1 MFLPQN
7 NSGNGNGSEMVTP
20 FTELVNT
27 YENARS
33 GKGNSNADVVSTQ
46 KPSLFSSIFGFMS
59 RRRQSNQSS
68 KVVDATA

>member
-27 YENARS
+27 YEKARGS
-33 GKGNSNADVVSTQ
+33 KLNNEAEVVSTQ

-59 RRRQSNQSS
+59 RRRKNEQSC

>member
-20 FTELVNT
+20 FTELVNS
-27 YENARS
+27 YEKAR
-33 GKGNSNADVVSTQ
+33 GNKQYNEAEVVTTQ
-46 KPSLFSSIFGFMS
+46 KTSLFSSLFGFMS
-59 RRRQSNQSS
+59 RRRTDNQCS